1 LSRIGLVGGSYTS
14 QSRNADDQL
23 TMNLYPEIIES
34 GSGKVG
40 AALYPTPGTAPFTT
54 LSDQPVRGQIFTD
67 ARAFAVGG
75 SAFSEIF
82 ANGTKTDYGPI
93 VNDGSPVSMAAG
105 PSQILI
111 ASAGTAYVFDLVANT
126 LTAIPLTT
134 LTNVN
139 KVGFCDGFFVACL
152 NNSHTFQASAL
163 EDATSWPPLSIGT
176 INVFVDN
183 VLSMLIDHR
192 EVWLFGITK
201 TAVYYDAGLSPFP
214 FDLIPGAFI
223 EQGIG
228 APNSPVRLD
237 NSIFWLG
244 GDERGNMV
252 AWRAQGY
259 TPTRV
264 SNHAVEFAWQSYPV
278 SADAVGY
285 SYQDQGHS
293 FWVLYFPTANK
304 TWVFDAATG
313 QWHERGYWNAVNGIF
328 TAHRSQNHIFAF
340 GKHLVGD
347 WASGKIYRMGI
358 DLYTD
363 GENLIRRVRRAPH
376 VSTEQEWIFHH
387 QLQVDLETGLGPQP
401 PLIGPS
407 SSPATIVLNDE
418 LGNPWTVT
426 ILDNGA
432 IQMNAGAISP
442 AQTIIINDSG
452 AVQSCL
458 LVVNSLGPALTAKV
472 VTYSSLYPMSLPMG
486 TTPSAMQTAIL
497 VYTDLVQT
505 ANPFSARDPQINLRW
520 SDDGGKTFSNEYSR
534 GCGQAGQFKKRVI
547 WRRLGRS
554 RDRVYELSMTDPV
567 AWRILDAD
575 LKATPG
581 FEQPTERLTSQIR
594 KSA

>member
-1 LSRIGLVGGSYTS
+1 MVGGSYTS
-14 QSRNADDQL
+14 QSRNADDQQ
-23 TMNLYPEIIES
+23 TMNLYPEAIES
-34 GSGKVG
+34 GSGKVA
-40 AALYPTPGTAPFTT
+40 AALYPTPGTTSFVT
-54 LSDQPVRGQIFTD
+54 LIDTPVRGQIFTD

-75 SAFSEIF
+75 SAFTEYF

-93 VNDGSPVSMAAG
+93 PNDGTPVSMAAG
-105 PSQILI
+105 PTQILI
-111 ASAGTAYVFDLVANT
+111 ASAGSVFVFNLVANA
-126 LTAIPLTT
+126 LTAIPPAT

-139 KVGFCDGFFVACL
+139 QVGFCDGFFVACL
-152 NNSHTFQASAL
+152 KNSHTFQASAL
-163 EDATSWPPLSIGT
+163 EDATTWPALSIGT

-183 VLSMLIDHR
+183 VLSMFVDHR

-223 EQGIG
+223 EQGIV
-228 APNSPVRLD
+228 AANSPVRLD

-244 GDERGNMV
+244 GDERGSGI
-252 AWRAQGY
+252 AWRAEGY
-259 TPTRV
+259 KPTRV
-264 SNHAVEFAWQSYPV
+264 SNHAVELAWQGYSRID
-278 SADAVGY
+278 DAVGY

-304 TWVFDAATG
+304 TWVLDAATG

-363 GENLIRRVRRAPH
+363 SENPIRRVRRAPH

-387 QLQVDLETGLGPQP
+387 QLQIDLETGLGPQP
-401 PLIGPS
+401 PLSGPS
-407 SSPATIVLNDE
+407 TSPATIILKDE
-418 LGNPWTVT
+418 LGGLWTVT
-426 ILDNGA
+426 ILDNGSLQA
-432 IQMNAGAISP
+432 NAGAIGS
-442 AQTIIINDSG
+442 AQTIIINDTLTAGSWRLG
-452 AVQSCL
+452 I
-458 LVVNSLGPALTAKV
+458 NSLGMLTTTAVPYSAL
-472 VTYSSLYPMSLPMG
+472 YSMSFPMG
-486 TTPSAMQTAIL
+486 TTPSALQSAIFITTGLLQTS
-497 VYTDLVQT
+497 
-505 ANPFSARDPQINLRW
+505 NPLSAARDPQINLRW
-520 SDDGGKTFSNEYSR
+520 SDDGGHTWSNIYAVDV
-534 GCGQAGQFKKRVI
+534 GQAGQFKKRAM

-554 RDRVYELSMTDPV
+554 RDRIYELSMSDPIP
-567 AWRILDAD
+567 WRLLDAD

-581 FEQPTERLTSQIR
+581 FEQSTERLTSQIR